1 MTDVV
6 IKRGARPTPGQLEAV
21 MARVKSGKADSGFLM
36 DDETFEREFGS
47 RTPVPR
53 REFSSEEHAILRRL
67 GEAAERRGLI
77 FKPPYGSLY

>member
-1 MTDVV
+1 MDIV
-6 IKRGARPTPGQLEAV
+6 IKRGVRPTSKQLEEA
-21 MARVKSGKADSGFLM
+21 MARVRSGKADSSFLM

-53 REFSSEEHAILRRL
+53 REFSPDERAVLRRL
-67 GEAAERRGLI
+67 GEEAERRGAV